1 MNIHRELLD
10 ILIREEIEHVVDNA
24 ARGIGFLRAGE
35 HAYRIAKAYPNCGLT
50 GRELVDRIATAAS
63 KAGVAVELRQ
73 PSLAA

>member
-10 ILIREEIEHVVDNA
+10 ILIREEIQRIVSDA
-24 ARGIGFLRAGE
+24 ARGTGFLRAGE

-50 GRELVDRIATAAS
+50 GRDLVNRIAMTAAKS
-63 KAGVAVELRQ
+63 GVAVELRQ

>member
-10 ILIREEIEHVVDNA
+10 ILIREEIQHLVNTA
-24 ARGIGFLRAGE
+24 ARGTGFLRAGE

-50 GRELVDRIATAAS
+50 GRELVDRIAMAAT